1 MLDFLHSLRTTQIS
15 IMLQECQNKRV
26 YAMDYSLLPEQFK
39 CYKAHQNMF
48 SSFLKKKTSH

>member
-1 MLDFLHSLRTTQIS
+1 MSDFLHSLRTTQIS
-15 IMLQECQNKRV
+15 IMLQECQNKRA